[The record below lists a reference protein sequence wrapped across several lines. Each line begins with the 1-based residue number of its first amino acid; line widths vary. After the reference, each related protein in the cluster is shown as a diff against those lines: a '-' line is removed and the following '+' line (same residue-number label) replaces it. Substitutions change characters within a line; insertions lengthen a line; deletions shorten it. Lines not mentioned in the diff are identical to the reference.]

1 MLTVTELAKHWGTSH
16 QYVSQKVKQGCPL
29 DSFEAADLWRQA
41 NQVRE
46 PRKRMPVAPE
56 VNPDPI
62 PISTEDSALIPLA
75 TAKDIAFRGYDL
87 ILDLVDRLPKNTAA
101 QCNPGNPQMAFAVLE
116 SECTYITSAAYEAY
130 AAWSKVGP
138 HISTATDA
146 E

>member
-1 MLTVTELAKHWGTSH
+1 MQTVTELARHWGTSH

-56 VNPDPI
+56 VNLEPI
-62 PISTEDSALIPLA
+62 PISPEDSTFIPLA
-75 TAKDIAFRGYDL
+75 TAKDIAFRGYDF

-101 QCNPGNPQMAFAVLE
+101 QCNPGNPQIAFDVLE
-116 SECTYITSAAYEAY
+116 SECTYIVCKAYEAY
-130 AAWSKVGP
+130 AAWSKVGAQ
-138 HISTATDA
+138 ISTATD
-146 E
+146 EE